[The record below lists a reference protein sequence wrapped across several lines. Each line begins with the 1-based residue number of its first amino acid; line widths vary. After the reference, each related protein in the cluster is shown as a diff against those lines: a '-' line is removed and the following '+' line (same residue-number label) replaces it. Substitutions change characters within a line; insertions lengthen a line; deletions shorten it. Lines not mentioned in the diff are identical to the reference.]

1 MRFSFHF
8 RRIPFIAAFLLALL
22 GIALG
27 NWQQGRAAQKLA
39 VQEKLAALAAE
50 APVVLG
56 SALTGAAPLE
66 YRRVTVTGEFV
77 ADWPLFL
84 ANRPMAGRPGY
95 YLVMPFK
102 IAGSHIHVLVMRGWL
117 PRAAEYGK
125 LPAFDTPSG
134 TVTIEGIVVAS
145 AGHVMDLGESAPL
158 APKAIVQNIDPERA
172 AQATGLVLQPFFVQQ
187 TGPHQPGEVDGMLLR
202 VWPSPSSGIDK
213 HRGYAFQWYALAAM
227 AVLFFVI
234 TGFRSGS
241 RQAEAGTREAG
252 TSGTGSGESNGAKG
266 GEKGG
271 AKGGANARDPAGD

>member
-1 MRFSFHF
+1 MRFPFHF
-8 RRIPFIAAFLLALL
+8 RLIPFIAALVLALL

-39 VQEKLAALAAE
+39 VQEKLAALAVE
-50 APVVLG
+50 APVALG
-56 SALTGAAPLE
+56 PAITPAAGLE

-77 ADWPLFL
+77 DGWPLFL

-102 IAGSHIHVLVMRGWL
+102 IAGSHTHVLVMRGWL
-117 PRAAEYGK
+117 PREAEYGK
-125 LPAFDTPSG
+125 LPAFATPTGRLS
-134 TVTIEGIVVAS
+134 IEGIAVAS
-145 AGHVMDLGESAPL
+145 AGQVMDLGESAAL
-158 APKAIVQNIDPERA
+158 APKAIVQNIDPQA
-172 AQATGLVLQPFFVQQ
+172 VAKATGLLFQPFFVQQ
-187 TGPHQPGEVDGMLLR
+187 TGPNTPGEVDDVLLR

-241 RQAEAGTREAG
+241 RQRDARKREAA
-252 TSGTGSGESNGAKG
+252 SQH
-266 GEKGG
+266 
-271 AKGGANARDPAGD
+271 AGN

>member
-8 RRIPFIAAFLLALL
+8 RRIPFIAALVVALV

-27 NWQQGRAAQKLA
+27 NWQQGRAEQKLA

-50 APVVLG
+50 APVALG
-56 SALTGAAPLE
+56 PGVAPAAALE
-66 YRRVTVTGEFV
+66 YRRVTVTGEFL

-84 ANRPMAGRPGY
+84 ANRPMAGRAGY

-102 IAGSHIHVLVMRGWL
+102 IAGSHTHVLVMRGWL
-117 PRAAEYGK
+117 PREAEYGK

-134 TVTIEGIVVAS
+134 TVTIEGIVMAS
-145 AGHVMDLGESAPL
+145 AGHVMDLGEAAPL
-158 APKAIVQNIDPERA
+158 APRAIVQNIDPQLA
-172 AQATGLVLQPFFVQQ
+172 AKATGLALQPFFVQQ
-187 TGPHQPGEVDGMLLR
+187 TGPDQPAEADDGLLR

-241 RQAEAGTREAG
+241 RKADARKPEAETSDAG
-252 TSGTGSGESNGAKG
+252 N
-266 GEKGG
+266 
-271 AKGGANARDPAGD
+271 